1 MFDVGIIFVI
11 FKLTMK
17 ANVKHHKITMFQKI
31 ITFFE
36 KQSFGV
42 CTYLADKLDMSIS
55 KIRLFF
61 IYASFLAVGF
71 PIVFYVLAAF
81 VLDVRHYIK
90 RIRLRIWDL

>member
-1 MFDVGIIFVI
+1 
-11 FKLTMK
+11 
-17 ANVKHHKITMFQKI
+17 MFQRI

-42 CTYLADKLDMSIS
+42 CTYLAERFNISIS

-61 IYASFLAVGF
+61 IYSSFLAVGF
-71 PIVFYVLAAF
+71 PIVFYILAAL

-90 RIRLRIWDL
+90 KIRMRIWDV

>member
-1 MFDVGIIFVI
+1 
-11 FKLTMK
+11 
-17 ANVKHHKITMFQKI
+17 MFQRI
-31 ITFFE
+31 VTFFE

-42 CTYLADKLDMSIS
+42 CTYLAERLNISIS

-71 PIVFYVLAAF
+71 PIVFYILAAL

-90 RIRLRIWDL
+90 KIRLWVWDV

>member
-1 MFDVGIIFVI
+1 
-11 FKLTMK
+11 
-17 ANVKHHKITMFQKI
+17 MFQRI

-42 CTYLADKLDMSIS
+42 CTYLAERFNISIS

-61 IYASFLAVGF
+61 IYSSFLAVGF
-71 PIVFYVLAAF
+71 PIVFYILAAI

-90 RIRLRIWDL
+90 KIRLWVWDV

>member
-1 MFDVGIIFVI
+1 MY
-11 FKLTMK
+11 
-17 ANVKHHKITMFQKI
+17 QQI
-31 ITFFE
+31 ITYFE

-42 CTYLADKLDMSIS
+42 CTYIAEKLDISIS

-61 IYASFLAVGF
+61 IYSSFLAVGF
-71 PIVFYVLAAF
+71 PIIFYVTAAL